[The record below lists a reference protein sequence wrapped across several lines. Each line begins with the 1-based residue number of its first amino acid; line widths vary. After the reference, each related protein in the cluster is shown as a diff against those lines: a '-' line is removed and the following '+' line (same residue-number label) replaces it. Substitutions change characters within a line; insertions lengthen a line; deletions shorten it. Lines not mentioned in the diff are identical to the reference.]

1 MHNHWACSLVSMF
14 SVAVPHVVIQIA
26 LDLPIERGMHNVSN
40 ILAAGILAIALSG
53 KVNSSG

>member
-1 MHNHWACSLVSMF
+1 MF